1 MARLRLPILSCLL
14 MSLAGCL
21 IDDPRTEIVSDN
33 PFGHTAPS
41 PPTARTSYAPPTIEI
56 AARVD
61 QVGRKI
67 NAANR
72 QTGLQ
77 PLYRTIGAPQP
88 EIFHRGL
95 GEQAI
100 PEILITE
107 GLAKQ
112 CANDGQL
119 SAVLCMELAKMAAER
134 ESLSGPRSRSPGRLP
149 PMDLPIGS
157 DNAGSLGSAD
167 QLHRAELGKYEQEY
181 GKRFTQTE
189 PADTRTLAVGFL
201 TRSGYT
207 ASELAAAEPLLKAAA
222 ESNTFAKQIVPMA
235 GQGQATLSPAIQP
248 VR

>member
-67 NAANR
+67 NAAN
-72 QTGLQ
+72 
-77 PLYRTIGAPQP
+77 
-88 EIFHRGL
+88 
-95 GEQAI
+95 
-100 PEILITE
+100 
-107 GLAKQ
+107 
-112 CANDGQL
+112 
-119 SAVLCMELAKMAAER
+119 
-134 ESLSGPRSRSPGRLP
+134 
-149 PMDLPIGS
+149 
-157 DNAGSLGSAD
+157 LGSAD

-189 PADTRTLAVGFL
+189 PADTRTLALGFL

-235 GQGQATLSPAIQP
+235 GQGQATL
-248 VR
+248 